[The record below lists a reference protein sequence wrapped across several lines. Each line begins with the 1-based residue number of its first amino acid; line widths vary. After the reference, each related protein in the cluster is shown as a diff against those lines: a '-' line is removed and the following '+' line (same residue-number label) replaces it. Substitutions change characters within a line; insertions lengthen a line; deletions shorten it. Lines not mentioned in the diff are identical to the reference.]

1 MSGSNQKFNEF
12 VPSEAGPS
20 TASALPPAEI
30 ESVGVDLEAP
40 KEEKVSPFKDSDA
53 QIAAQFES
61 SEELP
66 SYGDLVRTGE
76 VRNPED
82 GLVNLSYLS
91 VDIQL
96 AKFCGEIAIKKFNEL
111 KAQRIN
117 LPIAGFVDQAL
128 NMVKILAV
136 IRVILVELRLSED
149 TYIYLQTAAEY
160 LGCQMLVR
168 YAILKK
174 NPLYFRD
181 DEGTWQAIRLAQN
194 SYIKLWLKLAT
205 MLTNPDF
212 TKLSNEAKAAKIDIT
227 NGEFHLLLFK
237 LIDPDYS
244 YHAGRRISRFVDK
257 MFGTPKKKE
266 CTSGLCNLSPEA
278 QQAIKYFCTCE
289 VSKYQK
295 KKAER
300 AAGRDEPPAFTL
312 DPPSVRVS

>member
-1 MSGSNQKFNEF
+1 MSSDNQKFNEF

-20 TASALPPAEI
+20 TASALPQTEMSGGS
-30 ESVGVDLEAP
+30 EGLDGLEAP

-53 QIAAQFES
+53 QIAARFEDL
-61 SEELP
+61 EELP
-66 SYGDLVRTGE
+66 SYADLVRTGE

-82 GLVNLSYLS
+82 GLVNLSFIS

-96 AKFCGEIAIKKFNEL
+96 AKFCGEIAIKKFNEY
-111 KAQRIN
+111 KARGAN
-117 LPIAGFVDQAL
+117 LPVSHFVDQAM
-128 NMVKILAV
+128 NMIKILAV

-174 NPLYFRD
+174 NPEYFRD
-181 DEGTWQAIRLAQN
+181 SEGNWQTIQVVQN
-194 SYIKLWLKLAT
+194 SYMKLWLKLAK
-205 MLTNPDF
+205 MLTNPEF
-212 TKLSNEAKAAKIDIT
+212 TPLSKEAKAAKIDVL

-237 LIDPDYS
+237 LIDPGYS
-244 YHAGRRISRFVDK
+244 YHVGRKISRFIDK
-257 MFGTPKKKE
+257 AFGTPKKKE

-278 QQAIKYFCTCE
+278 QKAIKYFCTCE
-289 VSKYQK
+289 ESKYQK

-300 AAGRDEPPAFTL
+300 AAGREQPPPF
-312 DPPSVRVS
+312 PV